1 MVTVPKGVMKVWIV
15 NPYGTLPSEGWREYR
30 SSMLAKA
37 LASRGHEVTWWIS
50 DFEHRSKS
58 FRACGVLHDSL
69 LPRGVRVVGVRS
81 SPYKRNISLQR
92 IRYEMNY
99 GSELARLAEKEPIP
113 DLIVLGDPALFFAP
127 PVVAYRDKVGCKLI
141 VDVIDL
147 WPELF
152 SVTLP
157 KLLQPFSR
165 FIFSPLYK
173 RREKLIETC
182 DAVVA
187 VSNDYLDTVLRTQ
200 TKNIPRQVAYLGIDL
215 EKQRVLPFNSS
226 LNEKLRA
233 FKSRFALTAVYA
245 GTLGDAYDMDLLLN
259 AVRQIDAQDRDV
271 QFLIAGDGPRK
282 ADIIAAAK
290 RHPDSL
296 LFLGALP
303 SDDLKTLYA
312 NADVGLMT
320 YLPGST
326 VAMPVKFFDYL
337 SGGLAVLSSLE
348 RDVRQA
354 IDEHKVGLSY
364 QPSNLEDLLRCI
376 SVFKND
382 PEKLLKTRC
391 FSRKLAT
398 AYDATVQH
406 KIFSEFIE
414 KCQSNSFT
422 NKI

>member
-1 MVTVPKGVMKVWIV
+1 MKVWIV

-50 DFEHRSKS
+50 DFEHRSKT
-58 FRACGVLHDSL
+58 FRARGVLHDSL
-69 LPRGVRVVGVRS
+69 LPHSVRVIGVHS
-81 SPYKRNISLQR
+81 KPYTKNISLKR
-92 IRYEMNY
+92 IRYEMSY
-99 GSELARLAEKEPIP
+99 GKEFARLAEMEAIP
-113 DLIVLGDPALFFAP
+113 DVIILGDPALFFAP
-127 PVVAYRDKVGCKLI
+127 PVVAYRDKAGCKLI
-141 VDVIDL
+141 IDVIDL

-157 KLLQPFSR
+157 KSLQSFSW

-187 VSNDYLDTVLRTQ
+187 VSYDYLDTVLRTQ

-215 EKQRVLPFNSS
+215 EKQRELPLNPS
-226 LNEKLRA
+226 LNEKLRT
-233 FKSRFALTAVYA
+233 FKSRFSLTAVYA

-259 AVRQIDAQDRDV
+259 AVRQTDTQNGNV
-271 QFLIAGDGPRK
+271 GFLVAGDGPRK
-282 ADIIAAAK
+282 ADIMAASK
-290 RHPDSL
+290 RYPNSL

-303 SDDLKTLYA
+303 PDDLKTLYA

-337 SGGLAVLSSLE
+337 SGGLAVLSSLQ
-348 RDVRQA
+348 RDVGQA

-364 QPSNLEDLLRCI
+364 QPSNLENFLDCI
-376 SVFKND
+376 SFFKNNQQ
-382 PEKLLKTRC
+382 KLHETKS
-391 FSRKLAT
+391 FSKKLAQK
-398 AYDATVQH
+398 YDANTQHNIFVQ
-406 KIFSEFIE
+406 FIE
-414 KCQSNSFT
+414 KVIY
-422 NKI
+422 KK

>member
-1 MVTVPKGVMKVWIV
+1 
-15 NPYGTLPSEGWREYR
+15 
-30 SSMLAKA
+30 
-37 LASRGHEVTWWIS
+37 
-50 DFEHRSKS
+50 
-58 FRACGVLHDSL
+58 
-69 LPRGVRVVGVRS
+69 
-81 SPYKRNISLQR
+81 
-92 IRYEMNY
+92 MNY
-99 GSELARLAEKEPIP
+99 GKEFARLAATEPIP
-113 DLIVLGDPALFFAP
+113 DVIILGDPALFFAR

-141 VDVIDL
+141 LDVIDL

-157 KLLQPFSR
+157 KPLQSFSR
-165 FIFSPLYK
+165 LIFLPLYK

-182 DAVVA
+182 DAVAA

-200 TKNIPRQVAYLGIDL
+200 TTNKLSQVAYLGIDL
-215 EKQRVLPFNSS
+215 ERQHVLPLNAL
-226 LNEKLRA
+226 LNEKLRI
-233 FKSRFALTAVYA
+233 FKSHFILTAVYA

-271 QFLIAGDGPRK
+271 GFLIAGDGPRK

-303 SDDLKTLYA
+303 PDDLKTLYA

-364 QPSNLEDLLRCI
+364 QPSNLEDFLGCI
-376 SVFKND
+376 SFIKNNTG
-382 PEKLLKTRC
+382 KLHEMKL
-391 FSRKLAT
+391 FSKILSQK
-398 AYDATVQH
+398 YDANAQH
-406 KIFSEFIE
+406 SIFAKFIE
-414 KCQSNSFT
+414 IVFSK
-422 NKI
+422 K